1 MTDTPTAT
9 RPYTLTDE
17 VRTILNSVS
26 TATLTS
32 QLQRRG
38 LRNCFLNGLQAS
50 RPGTRLLGYAHTLRY
65 VALREDL
72 AKSHGGLH
80 NAQRRGVEGITQDE
94 VLVIEAR
101 NEPHAGTI
109 GDIFTMRV
117 KALGGAGVIT
127 DGALRDTPA
136 IKNIELPV
144 YHQSSHAA
152 TLGKVHLPWETQ
164 TVITC
169 AGVCIVP
176 GDVLVGDDEGV
187 VVIPA
192 AMVDEVAQASAVMES
207 EEEWA
212 IERVA
217 AGESS
222 IGTFPIAPE
231 RRAEY
236 EAWLQAKG

>member
-1 MTDTPTAT
+1 MTESGAE

-17 VRTILNSVS
+17 VRAILDSVS
-26 TATLTS
+26 TATITS

-38 LRNCFLNGLQAS
+38 LRNCFLNGLKPT
-50 RPGTRLLGYAHTLRY
+50 RPGARLLGYAHTVRY

-72 AKSHGGLH
+72 QKQQGLM
-80 NAQRRGVEGITQDE
+80 NAQRRAVEAIQPDE

-101 NEPHAGTI
+101 GEAHAGTI

-117 KALGGAGVIT
+117 KALGGTGVIT
-127 DGALRDTPA
+127 DGALRDSPA
-136 IKNIELPV
+136 IRAIDLPV

-152 TLGKVHLPWETQ
+152 TLGKLHLPWETQ
-164 TVITC
+164 TVVTC
-169 AGVCIVP
+169 AGVTVVP

-192 AMVDEVAQASAVMES
+192 ALVEEVARDSATMEI

-212 IERVA
+212 LERVA

-222 IGTFPIAPE
+222 VGTFPISKDRRPE
-231 RRAEY
+231 F
-236 EAWLQAKG
+236 EAWLQARG

>member
-1 MTDTPTAT
+1 MTDAAPAA

-17 VRTILNSVS
+17 VRAILNSVS
-26 TATLTS
+26 TATITS

-38 LRNCFLNGLQAS
+38 LRNCFLNGLKAT
-50 RPGTRLLGYAHTLRY
+50 RPGSRLLGYAHTLRY
-65 VALREDL
+65 VGLREDL
-72 AKSHGGLH
+72 AKTHGGLN
-80 NAQRRGVEGITQDE
+80 NAQRRAVEGIAQDE
-94 VLVIEAR
+94 VLVIETR
-101 NEPHAGTI
+101 GEPHAGTI

-136 IKNIELPV
+136 ITAIDLPV
-144 YHQSSHAA
+144 YHLSSHAA
-152 TLGKVHLPWETQ
+152 TLGKAHLPWETQ
-164 TVITC
+164 NVITC

-192 AMVDEVAQASAVMES
+192 AMVDEIAQASAVMES

-217 AGESS
+217 SGEST
-222 IGTFPIAPE
+222 IGTFPIAAD
-231 RRAEY
+231 RRPEY
-236 EAWLQAKG
+236 EAWLQARG

>member
-1 MTDTPTAT
+1 MSETGAV

-17 VRTILNSVS
+17 VRAILNSVS
-26 TATLTS
+26 TATIAS
-32 QLQRRG
+32 QLQRKG
-38 LRNCFLNGLQAS
+38 LRNCFLNGLKPTQ
-50 RPGTRLLGYAHTLRY
+50 PGKRLLGYAHTLRY

-72 AKSHGGLH
+72 QKTQGML
-80 NAQRRGVEGITQDE
+80 NAQRKGVEGISADE

-101 NEPHAGTI
+101 GEAHAGTI

-136 IKNIELPV
+136 IKKIDLAV

-152 TLGKVHLPWETQ
+152 TLGKLHLPWETQ

-169 AGVCIVP
+169 AGVAVVP

-187 VVIPA
+187 CVIPA
-192 AMVDEVAQASAVMES
+192 AMVEEIAAAAVTMES

-212 IERVA
+212 LERVA
-217 AGESS
+217 AGDSS
-222 IGTFPIAPE
+222 VGTFPIAPE

-236 EAWLQAKG
+236 DAWLAAKG

>member
-1 MTDTPTAT
+1 MTETGAE

-17 VRTILNSVS
+17 VRRILNSVS
-26 TATLTS
+26 TATITS

-38 LRNCFLNGLQAS
+38 LRNCFLNGLQPT
-50 RPGTRLLGYAHTLRY
+50 RPGTRLLGYAHTVRY

-72 AKSHGGLH
+72 QKTHGGLN
-80 NAQRRGVEGITQDE
+80 NAQRRGVEGIEPDE

-101 NEPHAGTI
+101 GEAHAGTI

-117 KALGGAGVIT
+117 KMRGGTGVIT
-127 DGALRDTPA
+127 DGALRDSPA
-136 IKNIELPV
+136 IRQIDLPV

-152 TLGKVHLPWETQ
+152 TLGKLHLPWETQ

-169 AGVCIVP
+169 AGVTIVP

-192 AMVDEVAQASAVMES
+192 AMVEEVATDSARMEI

-212 IERVA
+212 LERVA
-217 AGESS
+217 EGDSS
-222 IGTFPIAPE
+222 IGTFPIGKD
-231 RRAEY
+231 RRAEF
-236 EAWLQAKG
+236 EAWLAERS

>member
-1 MTDTPTAT
+1 MTETGAT

-17 VRTILNSVS
+17 VRSILNAVS
-26 TATLTS
+26 TATITS
-32 QLQRRG
+32 QLQRKG
-38 LRNCFLNGLQAS
+38 LRNCFLNGLRPT
-50 RPGTRLLGYAHTLRY
+50 RPGSRMLGYAHTLRY

-72 AKSHGGLH
+72 QKTSGGLM
-80 NAQRRGVEGITQDE
+80 NAQRRGVEGISPE
-94 VLVIEAR
+94 EILVIEAR
-101 NEPHAGTI
+101 GEPHAGTI

-117 KALGGAGVIT
+117 KARGGAGVIT

-136 IKNIELPV
+136 IKNIEIPV

-152 TLGKVHLPWETQ
+152 TLGKFHLPWETQ
-164 TVITC
+164 NVITC
-169 AGVCIVP
+169 AGVAVVP
-176 GDVLVGDDEGV
+176 GDILVGDDEGV

-192 AMVDEVAQASAVMES
+192 AMVEEVARACAVMES

-212 IERVA
+212 LERVA

-222 IGTFPIAPE
+222 TDTFPIAPE

-236 EAWLQAKG
+236 EAWLAAKG

>member
-1 MTDTPTAT
+1 MTESGAA
-9 RPYTLTDE
+9 RPYTLTEE
-17 VRTILNSVS
+17 VRSILNSVS
-26 TATLTS
+26 TATITS

-38 LRNCFLNGLQAS
+38 LRNCFLNGLKATQ
-50 RPGTRLLGYAHTLRY
+50 PGRRMVGYAHTLRY

-72 AKSHGGLH
+72 AKAQPGLQ
-80 NAQRRGVEGITQDE
+80 NAQRRGVEAIQPDE
-94 VLVIEAR
+94 ILVIEAR

-136 IKNIELPV
+136 IRNIDLPV
-144 YHQSSHAA
+144 YHQSSHASV
-152 TLGKVHLPWETQ
+152 LGKEHLPWETQ
-164 TVITC
+164 NVITC

-176 GDVLVGDDEGV
+176 GDLLVGDDEGV

-192 AMVDEVAQASAVMES
+192 AMVDEVAQASATMES

-222 IGTFPIAPE
+222 IGTFPIATD

-236 EAWLQAKG
+236 EAWLKAKG

>member
-1 MTDTPTAT
+1 MTDTGAE

-17 VRTILNSVS
+17 VRAILNSVS
-26 TATLTS
+26 TATITS

-38 LRNCFLNGLQAS
+38 LANCFLNGLKPTQ
-50 RPGTRLLGYAHTLRY
+50 PGKRMLGYAHTLRY

-72 AKSHGGLH
+72 AKKVGMH
-80 NAQRRGVEGITQDE
+80 NAQRQAVESIQPDE

-101 NEPHAGTI
+101 SEPHAGTI
-109 GDIFTMRV
+109 GDIFVMRA
-117 KALGGAGVIT
+117 KSLGGAGVIT
-127 DGALRDTPA
+127 DGALRDSPA
-136 IKNIELPV
+136 IRGIDLPV
-144 YHQSSHAA
+144 YHQAQHAA
-152 TLGKVHLPWETQ
+152 TLGKLHTPWDHQ
-164 TVITC
+164 VVITC
-169 AGVCIVP
+169 AGVAVCP

-192 AMVDEVAQASAVMES
+192 AMVEEIAQASKTMEI

-222 IGTFPIAPE
+222 IGTFPIAAD
-231 RRAEY
+231 RRAEF
-236 EAWLQAKG
+236 EAWLQAKKS

>member
-1 MTDTPTAT
+1 MSDTGAE

-17 VRTILNSVS
+17 VRSILNSVS
-26 TATLTS
+26 TATIAS
-32 QLQRRG
+32 QLQRKG
-38 LRNCFLNGLQAS
+38 LRNCFLNGLKPT
-50 RPGTRLLGYAHTLRY
+50 RPGMRLLGYAHTLRY

-72 AKSHGGLH
+72 QKTHGGLM
-80 NAQRRGVEGITQDE
+80 NAQRRGVEGISADE

-101 NEPHAGTI
+101 GEPHAGTI

-136 IKNIELPV
+136 IKKIDLPV

-152 TLGKVHLPWETQ
+152 TLGKLHLPWETQ

-169 AGVCIVP
+169 AGVAVVP

-187 VVIPA
+187 CVIPA
-192 AMVDEVAQASAVMES
+192 AMVAEIAAASVTMEA

-212 IERVA
+212 LERVA
-217 AGESS
+217 AGDSS
-222 IGTFPIAPE
+222 VGTFPIAPE

-236 EAWLQAKG
+236 EAWRAAKG

>member
-1 MTDTPTAT
+1 MTDTASQ

-17 VRTILNSVS
+17 VRAILTSVS
-26 TATLTS
+26 TATITS

-38 LRNCFLNGLQAS
+38 LRNCFLNGLQAT
-50 RPGTRLLGYAHTLRY
+50 RPGTRLLGYAHTVRY
-65 VALREDL
+65 IALREDL
-72 AKSHGGLH
+72 QKMSGGMM
-80 NAQRRGVEGITQDE
+80 NAQRRGVEAIQPDE

-101 NEPHAGTI
+101 GEPHAGTI

-117 KALGGAGVIT
+117 KALGGTGVIT

-136 IKNIELPV
+136 IRQIELPV

-152 TLGKVHLPWETQ
+152 TLGKIHIPWETQ
-164 TVITC
+164 QVITC
-169 AGVCIVP
+169 AGVAIAP

-187 VVIPA
+187 VVVPA
-192 AMVDEVAQASAVMES
+192 AMVDEVAAASATMEI

-212 IERVA
+212 LERVMQ
-217 AGESS
+217 GDSS

-236 EAWLQAKG
+236 EEWLKQRG

>member
-1 MTDTPTAT
+1 MTEAGAE

-17 VRTILNSVS
+17 VRAILGSVS
-26 TATLTS
+26 TATITS

-38 LRNCFLNGLQAS
+38 LRNCFLNGLRPT
-50 RPGTRLLGYAHTLRY
+50 RPGQRLLGYAHTLRY

-72 AKSHGGLH
+72 QKTHGGLM
-80 NAQRRGVEGITQDE
+80 NAQRRAVEAIQPDE

-101 NEPHAGTI
+101 GEAHAGTI

-117 KALGGAGVIT
+117 KTLGGTGVIT

-136 IKNIELPV
+136 IRAIDLPV
-144 YHQSSHAA
+144 YHQASHAA
-152 TLGKVHLPWETQ
+152 TLGKLHLPWETQ
-164 TVITC
+164 NVITC
-169 AGVCIVP
+169 AGVTVVP

-192 AMVDEVAQASAVMES
+192 ALVDEVAKDSATMEI

-212 IERVA
+212 LERVA
-217 AGESS
+217 AGDSS
-222 IGTFPIAPE
+222 VGTFPIGKD
-231 RRAEY
+231 RRAEF
-236 EAWLQAKG
+236 EAWLAARG